1 MIDAALNTIGMTKPR
16 DARVVRIANTLQLEE
31 VMVSESLAHEVGV
44 RDVLAARVERRHVCP
59 PGSNTLSAPWGGRGP
74 KPS

>member
-44 RDVLAARVERRHVCP
+44 RDDLDFLGSLSPMEFDCNGNLA
-59 PGSNTLSAPWGGRGP
+59 
-74 KPS
+74 